1 MRKLTL
7 SEQSHILGGYD
18 ADQCRRVQ
26 AFGSTYAEMQEKGY
40 AVSDEAW
47 DSWCDDYMK
56 YCAQN

>member
-26 AFGSTYAEMQEKGY
+26 AVGSTYAEMQEKGY
-40 AVSDEAW
+40 AVSNEAW
-47 DSWCDDYMK
+47 DSWCDDYKK